1 MLRSL
6 PNERLTPSYSAV
18 LSAPLPQAGGGE
30 RSQVPPD
37 QGGPDSYASGSISD
51 GKKVEMRF
59 THTHPNPSIESRA
72 SIELEREGV
81 KS

>member
-18 LSAPLPQAGGGE
+18 LSAPLPQAGWGE
-30 RSQVPPD
+30 RSDVPPFK
-37 QGGPDSYASGSISD
+37 GGHDCEAIVSSSD

-59 THTHPNPSIESRA
+59 AHTHPNPS
-72 SIELEREGV
+72 LKREGL
-81 KS
+81 S